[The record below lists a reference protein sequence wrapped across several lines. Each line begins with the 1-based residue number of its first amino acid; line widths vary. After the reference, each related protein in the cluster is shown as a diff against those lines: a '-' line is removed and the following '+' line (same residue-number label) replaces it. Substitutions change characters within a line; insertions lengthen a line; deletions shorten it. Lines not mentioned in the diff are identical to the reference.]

1 MRMVRAD
8 EEGELVAA
16 EVLRAGG
23 VAVVPT
29 DTVYGLAARPED
41 VDAVR
46 AIYRVKGRPEGMHLP
61 VLAASVAQ
69 VRALGVTFTPG
80 ADPWPGAGGPD
91 LDARVR
97 LRSRARPTGLA
108 GGPDGGGG
116 AYPRPRLPAGAPE
129 RTGALVVTSAN
140 PHGAPTPRTAHDV
153 STGLGP
159 SVDLVVDG
167 GPLEDVPSTLVNVR
181 AADPVVEREGAIP
194 LMSYRRRWRRPG
206 DPVPAGHRDVVRR
219 DGGCRGRRLAL
230 GAPSVV
236 ASQIDLHAD
245 FGGVVPELASRAHLE
260 TVTPIVERALAR
272 GGARRR

>member
-8 EEGELVAA
+8 EEGALVAA
-16 EVLRAGG
+16 EVLCAGG

-80 ADPWPGAGGPD
+80 ADTLARRWWPGPLTLAFGFEAG
-91 LDARVR
+91 RVR
-97 LRSRARPTGLA
+97 PAWLDGRTEVAVRIPDHDFLRAL
-108 GGPDGGGG
+108 
-116 AYPRPRLPAGAPE
+116 LE

-181 AADPVVEREGAIP
+181 GADPVVEREGAIP
-194 LMSYRRRWRRPG
+194 PDAIS
-206 DPVPAGHRDVVRR
+206 A
-219 DGGCRGRRLAL
+219 
-230 GAPSVV
+230 
-236 ASQIDLHAD
+236 
-245 FGGVVPELASRAHLE
+245 
-260 TVTPIVERALAR
+260 ALAE
-272 GGARRR
+272 AR